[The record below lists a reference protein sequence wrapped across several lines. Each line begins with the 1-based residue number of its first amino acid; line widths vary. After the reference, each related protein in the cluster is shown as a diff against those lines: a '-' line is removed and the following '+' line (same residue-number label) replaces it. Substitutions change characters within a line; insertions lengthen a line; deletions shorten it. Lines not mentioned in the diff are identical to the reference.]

1 MRRFALYFLPA
12 IAVFGVV
19 CAIIYGWIAV
29 RVFMAGATWTG
40 AFLMVFAIAGLA
52 LGIALWRAWRAF
64 VPKLSQKPSDK

>member
-12 IAVFGVV
+12 ISVFGVV

-29 RVFMAGATWTG
+29 RVLMAGSTVMG

-52 LGIALWRAWRAF
+52 LGIALWRAWRMF
-64 VPKLSQKPSDK
+64 VPRTSNK